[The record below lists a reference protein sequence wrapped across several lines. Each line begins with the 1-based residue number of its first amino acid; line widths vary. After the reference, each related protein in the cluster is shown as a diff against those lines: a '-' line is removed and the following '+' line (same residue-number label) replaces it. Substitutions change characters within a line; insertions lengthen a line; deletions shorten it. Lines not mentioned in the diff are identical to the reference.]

1 MASHDDAIDR
11 LYQLPRE
18 EFTAARNALAKD
30 AGAQAPEIKRLEKPN
45 LAAWAVN
52 QLYWR
57 ARKVY
62 DDLIE
67 SAESLRAEQRKQL
80 SGKSANVTIA
90 EARHRTVSQT
100 AKHATREFLERAGAT
115 SEPVMTAIAET
126 LDALPGQDAPG
137 RLIKPIRRVG
147 FGALEGVS
155 IVAAPRKAKAEE
167 PAKKESKAEERER
180 AMAKERLRFAEAAER
195 ESAAAVDR
203 ARRALERGEAVV
215 ERVRRELEEATQ
227 AVKDLSRTMAE
238 AEVAQK
244 KASKERDRLERT
256 NQ

>member
-11 LYQLPRE
+11 LYQLPPE

-30 AGAQAPEIKRLEKPN
+30 AGARAPEIKRLEKPN
-45 LAAWAVN
+45 LVAWAVN

-57 ARKVY
+57 ARKSY

-80 SGKSANVTIA
+80 SGKPANVTIA
-90 EARHRTVSQT
+90 EARHRAVLQT
-100 AKHATREFLERAGAT
+100 AKQATREFLERAGAT
-115 SEPVMTAIAET
+115 SEAVMTAIAET
-126 LDALPGQDAPG
+126 LDALPGPDAPG
-137 RLIKPIRRVG
+137 RLTKPIRRVG

-155 IVAAPRKAKAEE
+155 IVAPPKKVKAEE
-167 PAKKESKAEERER
+167 PVKKESKVEERER

-215 ERVRRELEEATQ
+215 DRVTRELEEATK
-227 AVKDLSRTMAE
+227 AVKDLSRKIVEAE
-238 AEVAQK
+238 AAHK
-244 KASKERDRLERT
+244 KASRERERLERK
-256 NQ
+256 